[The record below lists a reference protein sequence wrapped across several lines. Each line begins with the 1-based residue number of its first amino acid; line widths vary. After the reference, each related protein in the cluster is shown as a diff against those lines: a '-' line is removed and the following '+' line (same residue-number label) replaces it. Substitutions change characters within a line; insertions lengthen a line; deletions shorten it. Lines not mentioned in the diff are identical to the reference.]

1 MKITKNKYD
10 MEQNFKIAVPEGC
23 TAYIKQENGFLVV
36 TFEPKEW
43 KPKDGDVYVTN
54 DDGIG
59 IYNANRD
66 HPEGVIPCYLGLTK
80 EDVLN
85 IWTEQYTW
93 GFGREDTM
101 RPATEEEKQ
110 RLFDALAK
118 EGKRWNAEE
127 KRIEDLPRW
136 RAKMGDFYFC
146 IEEMLGIGCHAETM
160 DDIDN
165 SFYTSGNYFKTR
177 EAAEKV
183 AKQVREI
190 FKESKAE

>member
-1 MKITKNKYD
+1 

-23 TAYIKQENGFLVV
+23 TTRIEQQNGFLVV
-36 TFEPKEW
+36 TFEPKRYE
-43 KPKDGDVYVTN
+43 PKDGDVYVTN

-59 IYNANRD
+59 IYNSNRK

-80 EDVLN
+80 EGVLN

-118 EGKRWNAEE
+118 KGKRWNAEE

-136 RAKMGDFYFC
+136 RACCGADYYYY
-146 IEEMLGIGCHAETM
+146 INQIGGIRADNEARVEC
-160 DDIDN
+160 DDIRYE
-165 SFYTSGNYFKTR
+165 FGNYFKTS

-183 AKQVREI
+183 AKQIREI
-190 FKESKAE
+190 FKNSKAE

>member
-1 MKITKNKYD
+1 

-23 TAYIKQENGFLVV
+23 KAEIKQENGFLVV
-36 TFEPKEW
+36 TFEPKKYE
-43 KPKDGDVYVTN
+43 PKDGDVYVTN

-59 IYNANRD
+59 IYNSNRK
-66 HPEGVIPCYLGLTK
+66 HPVGVIPCYLGLTK
-80 EDVLN
+80 EGVLN

-127 KRIEDLPRW
+127 KSIEDLPRW
-136 RAKMGDFYFC
+136 RANLGDFYFYVN
-146 IEEMLGIGCHAETM
+146 EMLSVDSHAEAM
-160 DDIDN
+160 DGIDN

-183 AKQVREI
+183 AKQLREI
-190 FKESKAE
+190 FKNSKAE

>member
-1 MKITKNKYD
+1 

-23 TAYIKQENGFLVV
+23 TARIEQQNGFLVV
-36 TFEPKEW
+36 TFEPKKYE
-43 KPKDGDVYVTN
+43 PKDGDVYVTN

-59 IYNANRD
+59 IYNSNRK

-80 EDVLN
+80 EGVLN

-136 RAKMGDFYFC
+136 RANLAEFYFY
-146 IEEMLGIGCHAETM
+146 IEDDLSIGSHSDIRDGM
-160 DDIDN
+160 DE
-165 SFYTSGNYFKTR
+165 SYYKLGNYFKTR
-177 EAAEKV
+177 ESAEKV
-183 AKQVREI
+183 AKQIREI
-190 FKESKAE
+190 FKNSKEE

>member
-1 MKITKNKYD
+1 M
-10 MEQNFKIAVPEGC
+10 PEGC
-23 TAYIKQENGFLVV
+23 KAKINQENGFLVV
-36 TFEPKEW
+36 TFEPKKYE
-43 KPKDGDVYVTN
+43 PKDGDVYVTN

-59 IYNANRD
+59 IYNSNRK

-80 EDVLN
+80 EGVLN

-110 RLFDALAK
+110 RLFYALAK

-127 KRIEDLPRW
+127 KRIEDLPR
-136 RAKMGDFYFC
+136 RRENLGDFYFYVN
-146 IEEMLGIGCHAETM
+146 ERLRVDSHAETM
-160 DDIDN
+160 DGIDN

-183 AKQVREI
+183 AKQIREI
-190 FKESKAE
+190 FKNSKAE

>member
-1 MKITKNKYD
+1 

-23 TAYIKQENGFLVV
+23 TANIEKKDNFVIV

-43 KPKDGDVYVTN
+43 KPKDGDIYVT
-54 DDGIG
+54 DKDGIG
-59 IYNANRD
+59 IYNSHYNAFGSIV
-66 HPEGVIPCYLGLTK
+66 PAYCGLRG
-80 EDVLN
+80 DGNLC
-85 IWTEQYTW
+85 IRTEESQSDS
-93 GFGREDTM
+93 GFGNFREI

-136 RAKMGDFYFC
+136 RALYNENYYLIGSELTVDC
-146 IEEMLGIGCHAETM
+146 QSEIENVV
-160 DDIDN
+160 DDN
-165 SFYTSGNYFKTR
+165 RYNAGNYFKTR

-183 AKQVREI
+183 AEQIREI
-190 FKESKAE
+190 FKKSNAE

>member
-1 MKITKNKYD
+1 
-10 MEQNFKIAVPEGC
+10 MEQNFKIAMPEGC

-118 EGKRWNAEE
+118 EGKRWNVET
-127 KRIEDLPRW
+127 KQIEDLPRW
-136 RAKMGDFYFC
+136 RAKMGDFYFY
-146 IEEMLGIGCHAETM
+146 IDDYLSIGSHSDIRDKM
-160 DDIDN
+160 DE
-165 SFYTSGNYFKTR
+165 SYYYSCNYFKTQ
-177 EAAEKV
+177 EAAENV
-183 AKQVREI
+183 ACQIREI
-190 FKESKAE
+190 FKNSKAE

>member
-1 MKITKNKYD
+1 

-23 TAYIKQENGFLVV
+23 TADIKQENGFLVV

-43 KPKDGDVYVTN
+43 EPKDGDFIAYSFKSNNLNIGIFREQCEPGPYDLHKDYVT
-54 DDGIG
+54 IG
-59 IYNANRD
+59 GNSG
-66 HPEGVIPCYLGLTK
+66 EL
-80 EDVLN
+80 
-85 IWTEQYTW
+85 IWGDETFIHDY
-93 GFGREDTM
+93 M

-136 RAKMGDFYFC
+136 RANPAEFYFY
-146 IEEMLGIGCHAETM
+146 IDDDFSIGSHS
-160 DDIDN
+160 DIRDGADE
-165 SFYTSGNYFKTR
+165 SYYKSGNYFKTR

-183 AKQVREI
+183 ADQIREI
-190 FKESKAE
+190 FKNSEAE